1 MIHRPV
7 RFLAVLLVLLLAG
20 RSAAAQ
26 RVLSEPTSTLTITR
40 GGSVLLVN
48 PVNFERF
55 AVGDP
60 DVIQTVPVS
69 GTEMVLNGLK
79 VGNTSLILWDRQG
92 APRLYAVQVTPDV
105 AGLERYLK
113 DLLPDE
119 TISVSARGDVVV
131 LSGDLKDA
139 TSVQRAVD
147 ASRATGATVIDNL
160 VSPPAVQVLLQVRIA
175 EVNRSAG
182 KEFSTI
188 LSTLNPQD
196 LDADAADFFGQTISD
211 GIIRFFMSNDNANVQ
226 AAIQAAVSKGIFRSL
241 AEPNLLTLP
250 GREASFLAGG
260 EFPYPTVQ
268 AATANNAVSITF
280 KEFGVKLKFT
290 PQLTRSGTIR
300 LKVAPEVSSLD
311 FANGLVTNGFEV
323 PTILTRKAETEV
335 ELAEGQY
342 LVLAG
347 LIDNQ
352 TLENVTK
359 IPVLGDIPI
368 LGEFFKSTS
377 NDARQTELMVL
388 VTPKIVRASN
398 RHPLMPTGEP
408 ETWNWPGWIREEM
421 ERSPMRGELQMP
433 RESCTEAA
441 KVPACQAPQQ

>member
-1 MIHRPV
+1 MIQRAV
-7 RFLAVLLVLLLAG
+7 RFLAVLLVLLSAG

-26 RVLSEPTSTLTITR
+26 RVLSEPTQTLTLTR

-60 DVIQTVPVS
+60 DILQTVPVS

-119 TISVSARGDVVV
+119 MISVSASGDVVV

-139 TSVQRAVD
+139 ASVQRAVD

-160 VSPPAVQVLLQVRIA
+160 VSPPAVQILLQVRIA

-182 KEFSTI
+182 KDFSSI

-211 GIIRFFMSNDNANVQ
+211 GLIRFFMSNENANVQ
-226 AAIQAAVSKGIFRSL
+226 AAIQAAISKGVFRSL

-268 AATANNAVSITF
+268 SGTGNNAVSITF
-280 KEFGVKLKFT
+280 KDFGVKLKFT

-311 FANGLVTNGFEV
+311 FANGLVTSGFEV
-323 PTILTRKAETEV
+323 PTILTRRAETEV

-368 LGEFFKSTS
+368 LGAFFRS
-377 NDARQTELMVL
+377 NNTDARSTELMVL
-388 VTPKIVRASN
+388 VTPKIIRAST
-398 RHPLMPTGEP
+398 RHPRMPTGEP
-408 ETWNWPGWIREEM
+408 ETWKWPGWIREEM
-421 ERSPMRGELQMP
+421 EQSPMRGELQMP
-433 RESCTEAA
+433 RESCTEASQ
-441 KVPACQAPQQ
+441 VPACQAPQR

>member
-7 RFLAVLLVLLLAG
+7 RFLAVLLILLLAG

-26 RVLSEPTSTLTITR
+26 RVLSEPTQTLTLTR

-60 DVIQTVPVS
+60 DIVQTVPVS

-92 APRLYAVQVTPDV
+92 APRLYSVQVTPDV
-105 AGLERYLK
+105 AGLERYLR

-119 TISVSARGDVVV
+119 TISVSASGDVVV

-139 TSVQRAVD
+139 ASVQRAVE

-182 KEFSTI
+182 KDFATI

-226 AAIQAAVSKGIFRSL
+226 AAIQAAVSKGVFRSL

-323 PTILTRKAETEV
+323 PDRKSV
-335 ELAEGQY
+335 
-342 LVLAG
+342 V
-347 LIDNQ
+347 
-352 TLENVTK
+352 
-359 IPVLGDIPI
+359 
-368 LGEFFKSTS
+368 
-377 NDARQTELMVL
+377 
-388 VTPKIVRASN
+388 
-398 RHPLMPTGEP
+398 
-408 ETWNWPGWIREEM
+408 
-421 ERSPMRGELQMP
+421 
-433 RESCTEAA
+433 
-441 KVPACQAPQQ
+441 